1 MDSPDAPRE
10 QRPLIANPAL
20 EGTDKTRKTLKEPI
34 VRETT
39 SRGNSIYESLQNPDD
54 GNSAMARSDSGKGS
68 DAAHDFQ
75 KVSWTPFVIL
85 TDICA
90 VVLPVGFLIFAFLVL
105 SINGQ
110 ETDEASA
117 GQYRNAVTI
126 LATLFP
132 IIFAAIIGRLMSQIA
147 RWKLERGATMEALEQ
162 LMGSRTVGG
171 TLLIHIQLRAVNL
184 LTLPLILIWIFSP
197 LGGQSVLRMLETRP
211 RSVVT
216 PSSVVYFD
224 TDARSQ
230 FASWSDASPTS
241 YAYNINRMSIIN
253 AMYNA
258 LILSP
263 DAVKSDSMDV
273 WGNVK
278 IPALSSYGNFET
290 TEWQDVPADKEKL
303 EFSSLVGVPI
313 THVAEGNTTILLES
327 SYMHF
332 ACDNISVSAFSY
344 DTQSGPSFAT
354 AVIFNETSLCMS
366 DRCRT
371 VANGTWQGWNL
382 NQTTSSD
389 GMSGW
394 NLALD
399 NFVDAQWNDYDWYS
413 KRGLR
418 VEDSNRPNV
427 FTNEKGVVANRT
439 TLLFQAREQTSSRGP
454 PDYTTS
460 RCGVTQKYVESR
472 LRCSRDSS
480 PSTARQSCSVV
491 AQRPSQKTHAD
502 ENISQLSFTRVF
514 RYVSRKLPQ
523 ATNHFGSSYTS
534 DISLNYL
541 ENPSSIT
548 MTGANTPPELAS
560 INPKG
565 FGYRL
570 AQLVNSYVFLSQAFS
585 NAPSG
590 SVDVNA
596 TFEPNSTVG
605 VDVETLVEVFHVPGL
620 WMGLYILSCVVL
632 LLGGLTSAV
641 VTHFVHGPE
650 ILGYASTV
658 VRDSKYMDISPK
670 AGRMDGIDLA
680 RMLKNRRLRY
690 GYTQMAVEGTA
701 LVGVGSQEEV
711 ARMKQKH

>member
-1 MDSPDAPRE
+1 MEPPDAPRE
-10 QRPLIANPAL
+10 QRPLIANPEF
-20 EGTDKTRKTLKEPI
+20 EGTDTTRKTLKEPA

-39 SRGNSIYESLQNPDD
+39 SRGNSVYEPLQNPDD
-54 GNSAMARSDSGKGS
+54 GNSATAGSDSGKGG

-85 TDICA
+85 ADICA
-90 VVLPVGFLIFAFLVL
+90 VILPVGFLVFAFLVL

-147 RWKLERGATMEALEQ
+147 RWKLERGATMGALEQ

-171 TLLIHIQLRAVNL
+171 TLLIHIQLRALNL
-184 LTLPLILIWIFSP
+184 LTLSLILIWIFSP
-197 LGGQSVLRMLETRP
+197 LGGQSVLRMLETRL
-211 RSVVT
+211 RNVVT

-241 YAYNINRMSIIN
+241 YAYNINRMSIVN

-290 TEWQDVPADKEKL
+290 TEWQDVPANKGEL

-313 THVAEGNTTILLES
+313 THVAEGNTTISLES

-427 FTNEKGVVANRT
+427 FANEKGVAANRT

-460 RCGVTQKYVESR
+460 RCGVTQNYVESR
-472 LRCSRDSS
+472 VRCSRDSS
-480 PSTARQSCSVV
+480 TSTARQSCSVV

-502 ENISQLSFTRVF
+502 ENISQLSFTRIF

-560 INPKG
+560 INPKD

-590 SVDVNA
+590 SVDANA

-620 WMGLYILSCVVL
+620 WMGLYILSCIVL
-632 LLGGLTSAV
+632 LLGGLTSAI

-658 VRDSKYMDISPK
+658 VRDSKYMDISPS

-690 GYTQMAVEGTA
+690 GYTQMALEGTA
-701 LVGVGSQEEV
+701 LVGVGSQDEV
-711 ARMKQKH
+711 IRMKQKH